1 MASLTCRGKMNEAC
15 DDVYYFMKDRY
26 FVGEI
31 VEAILRSK
39 WYPAELVCV
48 VPPSAEDLQAYR
60 EEQDEELSMEDKLVM
75 LEQYGPPPELFK
87 YEVRELFD
95 SDEKTEAGPIHTVK
109 HFHNFSLMSCFFFY
123 QLSFGSQVTVDCIR
137 REKGMYSRE
146 KLRLYLRHCLQ
157 FDDDQGIWVVKVIE
171 LSLKLLI
178 SWSPLISF

>member
-1 MASLTCRGKMNEAC
+1 MNEAC

-109 HFHNFSLMSCFFFY
+109 HFHNFSLMSCFFFFINFLLALRS
-123 QLSFGSQVTVDCIR
+123 QLIAYE
-137 REKGMYSRE
+137 EKRACTHEKNCDYTYGTAYSLMMI
-146 KLRLYLRHCLQ
+146 KASGLLR
-157 FDDDQGIWVVKVIE
+157 
-171 LSLKLLI
+171 
-178 SWSPLISF
+178 